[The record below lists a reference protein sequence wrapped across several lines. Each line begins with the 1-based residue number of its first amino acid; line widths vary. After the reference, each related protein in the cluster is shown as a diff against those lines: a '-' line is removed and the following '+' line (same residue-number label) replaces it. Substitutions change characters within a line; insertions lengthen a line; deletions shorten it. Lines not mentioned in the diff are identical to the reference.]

1 MCVYL
6 QLACEKAT
14 AEVRASI
21 RWQNFVI
28 PIIIAIGL
36 VAAITSVRYYLRDLT
51 EIALLEKAEADRRLK
66 PPAPEKRRQSVMQIA
81 KAQYR
86 RRSVV
91 VLSRFEQFKNRF
103 KHKPKKNAKILFGI
117 EVEPPSQPFP
127 IQPGKLK
134 IFIGFFQIFGNFRD
148 SFVIKWSPDI
158 QRIMNVSQQFN
169 LVGLE
174 SECVH
179 VRGTLSCSLKSY

>member
-1 MCVYL
+1 MIPVL
-6 QLACEKAT
+6 LALAL
-14 AEVRASI
+14 
-21 RWQNFVI
+21 
-28 PIIIAIGL
+28 G
-36 VAAITSVRYYLRDLT
+36 AAIVAIRYYLRDLT

-66 PPAPEKRRQSVMQIA
+66 APAEVKRRQSVLDLA
-81 KAQYR
+81 REQYR
-86 RRSVV
+86 RRSTA

-103 KHKPKKNAKILFGI
+103 EHKPKKNAKILFGI

-127 IQPGKLK
+127 IKPGKFK

-169 LVGLE
+169 LVRTCLE
-174 SECVH
+174 VAVWRHGGMATGAGE
-179 VRGTLSCSLKSY
+179 